1 MINLKSLEKKENID
15 NDNELNNE
23 IKEENNQIEQN
34 DISNNDIIK
43 SITVNNF
50 LKEKKK
56 PNINL
61 FKEFTGFFFKK
72 FNLTAYRKE
81 RNDSRERSK
90 SPEYKY
96 KPSHKKGNGV
106 PNDLVNRLYYLAK
119 IINKEEFIKYYQN
132 RPRGNNFKFEAIYD
146 YIMNYKK
153 THTDFESVLML
164 YYFICNDIKYYSKE
178 ALEKLKEKYKNKF
191 EYIIFSDTQFFEDN
205 YVPKPQEVFMKG
217 IALNPNYFSNVFE
230 FFLKK
235 MEIKYKHIE
244 GYCKLMEGNVQN
256 KKSFKNK
263 LKIKSLKSQR
273 SKSTTSLKDI
283 QSLPENTINHIWNAV
298 YLKGEWY
305 YVDTFFGSGGF
316 IKDVP
321 TPQNSKNLNK
331 NKNFFNIYYFMT
343 PPEFLISTHRPLE
356 DRWQFLEKTLLFEQ
370 FYFKKLI
377 NYGEFYHNVINN
389 DVELIT
395 HKYPYI
401 EITKNEK
408 LEIKMRLKDRILEGE
423 LYTTNL
429 LNKIGEIR
437 TTYDEETQIYFFE
450 PIFPNTGEYIFR
462 ISSRPIITGDLS
474 YEPLCDYKIKVK
486 NIIPYKYFEKYKLNK
501 KEENKIKEKNNE
513 IINPFLPKLN
523 NSSIRLQHKIIN
535 DYSKIIPS
543 RTNKFI
549 CYDDKNF
556 HLIEPRNK
564 ILRKGIKFK
573 FKIKI
578 KGANN
583 VHLLDGNHWIPLKR
597 TEEDIYEGIK
607 EIETD
612 NVSICCIRNKNV
624 FTEVIKFL
632 IHKDRSILSKS
643 FLPQVKKNKRSSS
656 KLSIGKNNMNLTRIK
671 LN

>member
-1 MINLKSLEKKENID
+1 MKKMINLKSLEKKENID

-321 TPQNSKNLNK
+321 TPQNSKSLTKEK
-331 NKNFFNIYYFMT
+331 NSFNIYYFMT
-343 PPEFLISTHRPLE
+343 PPEFLISTHRPIE
-356 DRWQFLEKTLLFEQ
+356 DRWQFLEKTFIFEQ
-370 FYFKKLI
+370 FYYKKLI
-377 NYGEFYHNVINN
+377 NYGEFYHGIISNN
-389 DVELIT
+389 VELIT

-401 EITKNEK
+401 EINKNEK
-408 LEIKMRLKDRILEGE
+408 IVIKLKLIERILEGE
-423 LYTTNL
+423 LYTKNL
-429 LNKIGEIR
+429 LNKIGEIK
-437 TTYDEETQIYFFE
+437 TLYDEETGIYSFE
-450 PIFPNTGEYIFR
+450 PVFQNAGDYILR
-462 ISSRPIITGDLS
+462 INSRPIITGDLS
-474 YEPLCDYKIKVK
+474 YEPLFDYKIKVK
-486 NIIPYKYFEKYKLNK
+486 NISSYLYFEKYKLSK
-501 KEENKIKEKNNE
+501 KEENKKEKNNDT
-513 IINPFLPKLN
+513 NLFLPKLN
-523 NSSIRLQHKIIN
+523 SSSNIRLQHRIIN
-535 DYSKIIPS
+535 DYSKILPS
-543 RTNKFI
+543 KTNKII

-556 HLIEPRNK
+556 YLMEPRTK
-564 ILRKGIKFK
+564 ILRKGIKLK

-583 VHLLDGNHWIPLKR
+583 VHLLDGNHWIQLKR
-597 TEEDIYEGIK
+597 TEPDVYEGIK

-624 FTEVIKFL
+624 FTEVIKFM

-643 FLPQVKKNKRSSS
+643 FLPKVKKFKKNIS
-656 KLSIGKNNMNLTRIK
+656 KLNEEKISNL
-671 LN
+671 N